1 MKSFYSPD
9 SMANVEL
16 KWAKEVKHFC
26 GKKCPI
32 ILVANKIDIRT
43 DQELIKELEKDHIVR
58 NFIQYY
64 QLFYF
69 VVIVPIV
76 SCETVQILILKDIL
90 E

>member
-58 NFIQYY
+58 NFIQY
-64 QLFYF
+64 
-69 VVIVPIV
+69 
-76 SCETVQILILKDIL
+76 
-90 E
+90 